1 MGKVRLK
8 ITPSLISAVN
18 AQVSDWLILEEEV
31 GEETTIGD
39 LLASLGSSYA
49 DFRKAVF
56 SSETGK
62 VSDHVNIILNDT
74 LLPFPEVTE
83 AKLNN
88 GDSII
93 LLPVY
98 TGG

>member
-1 MGKVRLK
+1 MGKVQLRVS
-8 ITPSLISAVN
+8 PSLSTTLA
-18 AQVSDWLILEEEV
+18 DWLILEEEV

-39 LLASLGSSYA
+39 LLAGLGSSYA

-56 SSETGK
+56 NPETGK
-62 VSDHVNIILNDT
+62 VSDQVNIVLNDT